1 MVKKLP
7 YAHSFWD
14 MPEGDLCDNCGF
26 DEPTHAQMPSPPTP
40 EPATAKAADQS
51 FLVDGKV
58 YYVVPV
64 LWPESV
70 WCYEVRT
77 AKGKVYNP
85 AWPFEEYT
93 LAQLIERVRVWR

>member
-1 MVKKLP
+1 V
-7 YAHSFWD
+7 
-14 MPEGDLCDNCGF
+14 
-26 DEPTHAQMPSPPTP
+26 P
-40 EPATAKAADQS
+40 EPATASAYDQS

-64 LWPESV
+64 LRGETV
-70 WCYEVRT
+70 WQYEVRT

-93 LAQLIERVRVWR
+93 LAQLIDRVRTWR